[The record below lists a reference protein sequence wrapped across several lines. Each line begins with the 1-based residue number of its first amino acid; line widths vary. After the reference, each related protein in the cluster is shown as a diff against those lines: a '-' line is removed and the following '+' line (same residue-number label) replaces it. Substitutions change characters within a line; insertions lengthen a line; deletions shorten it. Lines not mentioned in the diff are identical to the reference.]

1 MMIEGNYRYDAIN
14 SDIFAP
20 PATDSGDV
28 ANAVWPM
35 GLSHNRGGLD
45 GSGWAR
51 QENQAV
57 LPDATAMAGVN
68 MRLSPGAYRE
78 LHWHT
83 ANEWSYIFNGSVRVQ
98 ATNENGETFVDDL
111 NAGDVWFF
119 PSGIPHSIQALEN
132 GTEFLLI
139 FDDGE
144 FSEEE
149 TFLASE
155 LFERNPKSVLAK
167 NLQTD
172 ISAFDNLPDG
182 QLWIFP
188 GTPAPEDIQEQNIT
202 GPAGFLPKQ
211 QSYSYHFS
219 QQQPYEVEGG
229 SVKILDPTS
238 FPIASMFSTALVTIK
253 PGAMRELHW
262 HLTSDEWNFF
272 LAGSAR
278 ITIFQAPQSSRTFDY
293 DAGSVGYIPQAASH
307 YIENTGQEDLVL
319 LEVLQAPK
327 FTDISV
333 NQWLGLTP
341 SQIVKDTLGLPDDV
355 IANLPKTKP
364 YIVQGNP
371 DMTTTNFTRS

>member
-1 MMIEGNYRYDAIN
+1 
-14 SDIFAP
+14 
-20 PATDSGDV
+20 
-28 ANAVWPM
+28 M

-51 QENQAV
+51 QQNQAV

-68 MRLSPGAYRE
+68 MHLSPGAYRE

-98 ATNENGETFVDDL
+98 ATNENGESFVDDL

-119 PSGIPHSIQALEN
+119 PSGVPHSIQALDN

-155 LFERNPKSVLAK
+155 LFERQPKSVLAK

-172 ISAFDNLPDG
+172 ISSFDNLPDG

-188 GTPAPEDIQEQNIT
+188 GTPAPDDINEQNIT
-202 GPAGFLPKQ
+202 GPAGFLSKSD
-211 QSYSYHFS
+211 SYSYHFS

-238 FPIASMFSTALVTIK
+238 FPIAKMFSTALVTIQ

-262 HLTSDEWNFF
+262 HLDSDEWNFF
-272 LAGSAR
+272 IAGSAR
-278 ITIFQAPQSSRTFDY
+278 ITVFAAPQSSRTFDY
-293 DAGSVGYIPQAASH
+293 EAGSVGYIPQAASH
-307 YIENTGQEDLVL
+307 YIENTGDTDLVL
-319 LEVLQAPK
+319 LEVLQSPK

-341 SQIVKDTLGLPDDV
+341 SQIVKDTLNLPDDV
-355 IANLPKTKP
+355 ISSLPKTKQ
-364 YIVQGNP
+364 YIVPGNP
-371 DMTTTNFTRS
+371 DMTTTNFTRSS